1 MQRLPGQP
9 EATQFKVP
17 MIGDA
22 NVGKTSIV
30 SRFTTANFEGETE
43 PTVGVSTAN
52 LAIDVR
58 GEKIEMSIWDTAGQ
72 ERFHS
77 MTRAYFRGAT
87 AVLLVFDISSRT
99 SFSHLSQWV
108 DDAQKLAPAQAVKVL
123 VGNKSDLSDKREVS
137 TAEAQDFADTHS
149 LSFFETSALSGD
161 RIDDAFMETAHAVY
175 AKMVAGKIDVTPPPQ
190 VLPVEPDT
198 PSSEE
203 PQGCNRGK

>member
-1 MQRLPGQP
+1 MDSQKPQLS
-9 EATQFKVP
+9 FKFIL
-17 MIGDA
+17 IGDSA
-22 NVGKTSIV
+22 VGKTSICKMFCEKSFDERQQQTV
-30 SRFTTANFEGETE
+30 ALEFGTKTTEIEGT
-43 PTVGVSTAN
+43 
-52 LAIDVR
+52 
-58 GEKIEMSIWDTAGQ
+58 KIKLQIWDTAGQ

-108 DDAQKLAPAQAVKVL
+108 DDAQKLSPAQAVKVL
-123 VGNKSDLSDKREVS
+123 IGNKSDLSDKREVS

-203 PQGCNRGK
+203 PQGCRC